1 MYIADLHIHSRYSRA
16 TSREL
21 TPETLEL
28 SARRKGIRL
37 LGTGDFTHPAWQA
50 ELEEKLVPA
59 EDGLCRL
66 KKEYMREP
74 GEGDACKG
82 TRFVVSGEIS
92 SIYKQ
97 DGRVRKVHSLIL
109 LPGLEEAKLLSKRLE
124 AIGNICSDGRP
135 ILGLSCR
142 DLLEIMLETCPD
154 GIFVPAHIWTP
165 HFSMFGA
172 CSGFDTVEECF
183 GDLAPHIH
191 AVETGLSSDPP
202 MNWRLSA
209 LDRFQLIS
217 NSDAHSPAK
226 LGREANLLDT
236 ELSYAGLKRAVEMGN
251 GLAGT
256 IEFFPEEGKYHF
268 DGHRKCHICMS
279 PLEAESHG
287 GICPVCKKKMTMGV
301 SHRID
306 QLADR
311 PEGFLPERR
320 KPFESLVPLPEVI
333 AASTGRSVA
342 SKRVQEEYLD
352 MLRVLG
358 TEFEILREVPVED
371 IRRHFGR
378 LAAEGIRRLRNGEVA
393 RLPGFDGEY
402 GTIRLF
408 RPDELENPDGQ
419 MTMAG
424 IFGAGGGE
432 SQASHDRKEA
442 RREACDAG
450 NLEAQKGDGCSAGSP
465 EAMEGSA
472 CAAGALEELAGD
484 VCSFVGRKELAGE
497 IRDTSVQAGA
507 ERMAGNVLEPDF
519 LDCLNEGQRRAA
531 EHPARAVAVIA
542 GPGTGKTGTLAA
554 RIRCLTELRRVKPS
568 EITAVTFTN
577 QAAGELKERLRREM
591 PNRSAAGRIQTG
603 TFHSI
608 CLALLKAAGKETVL
622 ADGLEC
628 QKLAEAVIED
638 MGLKLCSSELLQ
650 AGSEEKAK
658 RILGAGEAEPM
669 SEGLRKAAGAYEE
682 RMREQGLMDFD
693 DLLTEALG
701 LLYLASEPVRKFCR
715 RFRYLLVDEFQ
726 DISPLQYRLILAW
739 NREGDELFVIGDPDQ
754 SIYGFRG
761 SDPECFARLMEDFP
775 ETEVI
780 RLQENYRSTAW
791 ITAAACGMISKNPG
805 EKRELVP
812 MTGKGLPVRV
822 LTASGR
828 RSEGIAAARE
838 ISRMVGGIDMLDAGE
853 RIRSGEEPIRSF
865 SDIAV
870 LCRTN
875 RQVEEMEEFLK
886 TEGIPYTVIGKGSFL
901 ESENVQRTLKFFR
914 TLYGN
919 GTGDSPEEESWDQAL
934 LEAYRPLK
942 KKRPAALV
950 EKWSRDMGL
959 AGDEA
964 VEKLSAMAVFHKT
977 MEEFLYLLDFGEEGD
992 LMRRGGSLCTA
1003 DSVSLMTLHGSKGLE
1018 FPAVILYGVRKNSIP
1033 LEYFKNR
1040 KSGSG
1045 REEDPEAGLQEE
1057 RRLFYVGMTRAK
1069 EELVLLT
1076 SGEPSAFLSELPE
1089 EALLRETVRGPGET
1103 GMKQLS
1109 LFDFM

>member
-109 LPGLEEAKLLSKRLE
+109 LSGLEEAKLLSKRLE
-124 AIGNICSDGRP
+124 ATGNIHSDGRP

-320 KPFESLVPLPEVI
+320 KPFESLPEVI

-378 LAAEGIRRLRNGEVA
+378 LAAEGIRRLRNGEVT

-432 SQASHDRKEA
+432 SRASDDRKEA
-442 RREACDAG
+442 GREACDAG
-450 NLEAQKGDGCSAGSP
+450 DMEAQERDGCSAWSS
-465 EAMEGSA
+465 EALEGGV
-472 CAAGALEELAGD
+472 CAAGTPEELAGD
-484 VCSFVGRKELAGE
+484 VCPFVGRKELAGE
-497 IRDTSVQAGA
+497 ICDTSVRAGA

-608 CLALLKAAGKETVL
+608 CLALLKAAGKKTVL

-638 MGLKLCSSELLQ
+638 MGLKLRSSELLR
-650 AGSEEKAK
+650 AVSEEKAK

-669 SEGLRKAAGAYEE
+669 PEELRKAAGAYEE

-780 RLQENYRSTAW
+780 RLRENYRSTAW

-853 RIRSGEEPIRSF
+853 RIRSGEEQIRSF

-886 TEGIPYTVIGKGSFL
+886 IEGIPYTVTGKGSFL
-901 ESENVQRTLKFFR
+901 EAETVQRALKFFR
-914 TLYGN
+914 ALYGN

>member
-1 MYIADLHIHSRYSRA
+1 
-16 TSREL
+16 
-21 TPETLEL
+21 
-28 SARRKGIRL
+28 
-37 LGTGDFTHPAWQA
+37 
-50 ELEEKLVPA
+50 
-59 EDGLCRL
+59 
-66 KKEYMREP
+66 
-74 GEGDACKG
+74 
-82 TRFVVSGEIS
+82 
-92 SIYKQ
+92 
-97 DGRVRKVHSLIL
+97 
-109 LPGLEEAKLLSKRLE
+109 
-124 AIGNICSDGRP
+124 
-135 ILGLSCR
+135 
-142 DLLEIMLETCPD
+142 
-154 GIFVPAHIWTP
+154 
-165 HFSMFGA
+165 
-172 CSGFDTVEECF
+172 
-183 GDLAPHIH
+183 
-191 AVETGLSSDPP
+191 
-202 MNWRLSA
+202 
-209 LDRFQLIS
+209 
-217 NSDAHSPAK
+217 
-226 LGREANLLDT
+226 
-236 ELSYAGLKRAVEMGN
+236 
-251 GLAGT
+251 
-256 IEFFPEEGKYHF
+256 
-268 DGHRKCHICMS
+268 
-279 PLEAESHG
+279 
-287 GICPVCKKKMTMGV
+287 
-301 SHRID
+301 
-306 QLADR
+306 
-311 PEGFLPERR
+311 
-320 KPFESLVPLPEVI
+320 
-333 AASTGRSVA
+333 
-342 SKRVQEEYLD
+342 
-352 MLRVLG
+352 
-358 TEFEILREVPVED
+358 
-371 IRRHFGR
+371 
-378 LAAEGIRRLRNGEVA
+378 
-393 RLPGFDGEY
+393 
-402 GTIRLF
+402 
-408 RPDELENPDGQ
+408 
-419 MTMAG
+419 
-424 IFGAGGGE
+424 
-432 SQASHDRKEA
+432 
-442 RREACDAG
+442 
-450 NLEAQKGDGCSAGSP
+450 
-465 EAMEGSA
+465 
-472 CAAGALEELAGD
+472 
-484 VCSFVGRKELAGE
+484 
-497 IRDTSVQAGA
+497 
-507 ERMAGNVLEPDF
+507 
-519 LDCLNEGQRRAA
+519 
-531 EHPARAVAVIA
+531 
-542 GPGTGKTGTLAA
+542 
-554 RIRCLTELRRVKPS
+554 
-568 EITAVTFTN
+568 
-577 QAAGELKERLRREM
+577 M

-638 MGLKLCSSELLQ
+638 MGLKLRPSELLR
-650 AGSEEKAK
+650 AVSEEKAK

-669 SEGLRKAAGAYEE
+669 PEELRKAAGAYEE

-761 SDPECFARLMEDFP
+761 SDPECFDRLMEDFP

-853 RIRSGEEPIRSF
+853 RARSGEEQIRSF

-886 TEGIPYTVIGKGSFL
+886 TEGIPYTVTGKGSFL
-901 ESENVQRTLKFFR
+901 EEENVQRALKFFR
-914 TLYGN
+914 ALYGN
-919 GTGDSPEEESWDQAL
+919 GTGDSPEEGSWDPAL

>member
-1 MYIADLHIHSRYSRA
+1 
-16 TSREL
+16 
-21 TPETLEL
+21 
-28 SARRKGIRL
+28 
-37 LGTGDFTHPAWQA
+37 
-50 ELEEKLVPA
+50 
-59 EDGLCRL
+59 
-66 KKEYMREP
+66 
-74 GEGDACKG
+74 
-82 TRFVVSGEIS
+82 
-92 SIYKQ
+92 
-97 DGRVRKVHSLIL
+97 
-109 LPGLEEAKLLSKRLE
+109 
-124 AIGNICSDGRP
+124 
-135 ILGLSCR
+135 
-142 DLLEIMLETCPD
+142 
-154 GIFVPAHIWTP
+154 
-165 HFSMFGA
+165 
-172 CSGFDTVEECF
+172 
-183 GDLAPHIH
+183 
-191 AVETGLSSDPP
+191 
-202 MNWRLSA
+202 
-209 LDRFQLIS
+209 
-217 NSDAHSPAK
+217 
-226 LGREANLLDT
+226 
-236 ELSYAGLKRAVEMGN
+236 
-251 GLAGT
+251 
-256 IEFFPEEGKYHF
+256 
-268 DGHRKCHICMS
+268 
-279 PLEAESHG
+279 
-287 GICPVCKKKMTMGV
+287 
-301 SHRID
+301 
-306 QLADR
+306 
-311 PEGFLPERR
+311 
-320 KPFESLVPLPEVI
+320 
-333 AASTGRSVA
+333 
-342 SKRVQEEYLD
+342 
-352 MLRVLG
+352 
-358 TEFEILREVPVED
+358 
-371 IRRHFGR
+371 
-378 LAAEGIRRLRNGEVA
+378 
-393 RLPGFDGEY
+393 
-402 GTIRLF
+402 
-408 RPDELENPDGQ
+408 
-419 MTMAG
+419 
-424 IFGAGGGE
+424 
-432 SQASHDRKEA
+432 
-442 RREACDAG
+442 
-450 NLEAQKGDGCSAGSP
+450 
-465 EAMEGSA
+465 
-472 CAAGALEELAGD
+472 
-484 VCSFVGRKELAGE
+484 
-497 IRDTSVQAGA
+497 
-507 ERMAGNVLEPDF
+507 
-519 LDCLNEGQRRAA
+519 
-531 EHPARAVAVIA
+531 
-542 GPGTGKTGTLAA
+542 
-554 RIRCLTELRRVKPS
+554 
-568 EITAVTFTN
+568 
-577 QAAGELKERLRREM
+577 
-591 PNRSAAGRIQTG
+591 
-603 TFHSI
+603 
-608 CLALLKAAGKETVL
+608 
-622 ADGLEC
+622 
-628 QKLAEAVIED
+628 
-638 MGLKLCSSELLQ
+638 
-650 AGSEEKAK
+650 
-658 RILGAGEAEPM
+658 M

-693 DLLTEALG
+693 DLLTEALR

-780 RLQENYRSTAW
+780 RLRENYRSTAW

-853 RIRSGEEPIRSF
+853 RIRSGEEQIRSF

-886 TEGIPYTVIGKGSFL
+886 IEGIPYTVTGKGSFL
-901 ESENVQRTLKFFR
+901 EAETVQRALKFFR
-914 TLYGN
+914 ALYGN

>member
-59 EDGLCRL
+59 EDGLYRL

-124 AIGNICSDGRP
+124 AIGNIHSDGRP

-209 LDRFQLIS
+209 LDHFQLIS

-236 ELSYAGLKRAVEMGN
+236 ELSYAGLKRAVETGN

-287 GICPVCKKKMTMGV
+287 GICPVCKKRMTMGV

-333 AASTGRSVA
+333 AASTGRSAA
-342 SKRVQEEYLD
+342 SKRVQEEYMD
-352 MLRVLG
+352 MIRVLG
-358 TEFEILREVPVED
+358 TEFEILREVPIED

-378 LAAEGIRRLRNGEVA
+378 LAAEGIRRLRNGEVT

-432 SQASHDRKEA
+432 SWASDGGKEA
-442 RREACDAG
+442 GREACAAG
-450 NLEAQKGDGCSAGSP
+450 NLESQKGDGCSAGSP

-472 CAAGALEELAGD
+472 CAAGVPEELAGD
-484 VCSFVGRKELAGE
+484 VCSFAGRKELAGE
-497 IRDTSVQAGA
+497 IRNTSVGAGA
-507 ERMAGNVLEPDF
+507 ERMGGNVLEPDF
-519 LDCLNEGQRRAA
+519 LARLNEGQRRAA

-638 MGLKLCSSELLQ
+638 MGLKLRSSELLR
-650 AGSEEKAK
+650 AVSEEKAK

-701 LLYLASEPVRKFCR
+701 LLYLASEPVQKFCR

-780 RLQENYRSTAW
+780 RLRENYRSTAW

-886 TEGIPYTVIGKGSFL
+886 TEGIPYTVTGKGSFL
-901 ESENVQRTLKFFR
+901 ESETVQRTLKFFR
-914 TLYGN
+914 ALYGN

-992 LMRRGGSLCTA
+992 LMRRGGSRCTA

>member
-37 LGTGDFTHPAWQA
+37 LGTGDFTHPAWRA

-59 EDGLCRL
+59 EDGLYRL

-74 GEGDACKG
+74 GEGGACKG

-124 AIGNICSDGRP
+124 AIGNIHSDGRP

-236 ELSYAGLKRAVEMGN
+236 ELSYAGLKRAVETGN

-333 AASTGRSVA
+333 AASTGRSAA

-358 TEFEILREVPVED
+358 TEFEILREVPIED

-378 LAAEGIRRLRNGEVA
+378 LAAEGIRRLRNGEVT

-432 SQASHDRKEA
+432 SRASDDRKED
-442 RREACDAG
+442 RREACDT
-450 NLEAQKGDGCSAGSP
+450 GD
-465 EAMEGSA
+465 
-472 CAAGALEELAGD
+472 LELAG
-484 VCSFVGRKELAGE
+484 K
-497 IRDTSVQAGA
+497 IRDTSVRAGA
-507 ERMAGNVLEPDF
+507 EGMDGNILEADF
-519 LDCLNEGQRRAA
+519 LARLNEGQRRAA
-531 EHPARAVAVIA
+531 EHTARAVAVIA

-638 MGLKLCSSELLQ
+638 MGLKLRSSELLR
-650 AGSEEKAK
+650 AVSEEKTK

-739 NREGDELFVIGDPDQ
+739 NRKGDELFVIGDPDQ

-780 RLQENYRSTAW
+780 RLRENYRSTAW
-791 ITAAACGMISKNPG
+791 ITTAACGMISKNPG
-805 EKRELVP
+805 EKRELLS
-812 MTGKGLPVRV
+812 MAGNGLPVRV

-853 RIRSGEEPIRSF
+853 RARSGEEPIRSF

-886 TEGIPYTVIGKGSFL
+886 TEGIPYTVTGKGSFL
-901 ESENVQRTLKFFR
+901 EAETVQRALKFFR
-914 TLYGN
+914 ALYGN

-992 LMRRGGSLCTA
+992 LMRRGGGCCTA
-1003 DSVSLMTLHGSKGLE
+1003 DTVSLMTLHGSKGLE

-1040 KSGSG
+1040 KAGSG
-1045 REEDPEAGLQEE
+1045 PEEGDPEAGLQEE

-1069 EELVLLT
+1069 EELVILT
-1076 SGEPSAFLSELPE
+1076 SGEPSVFLSELPE
-1089 EALLRETVRGPGET
+1089 EALLRETVRGPGEME
-1103 GMKQLS
+1103 MKQLS